1 MLAVLLVVVLLAA
14 MVAWG
19 VEWWVRERGVQR
31 SADGLAAV
39 LQADVELHVTGRP
52 LAWHTLRREL
62 PEVVVVADDLPVL
75 DGRATL
81 DRLRVEL
88 DGVQLLGRG
97 EDQRVT
103 AQHGRF
109 HLTLGNDQ
117 LLRMITLPSY
127 LVSFEVVPSGL
138 RLTTVAGVSVD
149 ATVNLD
155 AHSLLVRPA
164 STMLR
169 LLPQPSFRLP
179 LPSWPYGARVEGFT
193 LHRGSLEAWGTLDPG
208 ELVFPVRVPWRRW
221 LLDPPADL
229 A

>member
-1 MLAVLLVVVLLAA
+1 MLWVLVVVAILA
-14 MVAWG
+14 VCAWG
-19 VEWWVRERGVQR
+19 AEWWARERGVQR

-39 LQADVELHVTGRP
+39 LQADVELHVTGHP
-52 LAWHTLRREL
+52 LAWHALRHQL
-62 PEVVVVADDLPVL
+62 PEVVVVAEDMPVL

-88 DGVQLLGRG
+88 HTVRLLGQG
-97 EDQRVT
+97 DDQRVT
-103 AQHGRF
+103 AETGRF

-117 LLRMITLPSY
+117 LLRMVTLPSY

-149 ATVNLD
+149 ATVRLD
-155 AHSLLVRPA
+155 SHSLLVRPA

-169 LLPQPSFRLP
+169 LLPQPSFQLP
-179 LPSWPYGARVEGFT
+179 LPSWPYGASVEGFT
-193 LHRGSLEAWGTLDPG
+193 LHRGSLEAWGTLDPE

-221 LLDPPADL
+221 LLAPPAEV

>member
-1 MLAVLLVVVLLAA
+1 MLWVLVVGALLAA
-14 MVAWG
+14 CAWG
-19 VEWWVRERGVQR
+19 AEWWVRERGVQR

-52 LAWHTLRREL
+52 LAWHALQHEL
-62 PEVVVVADDLPVL
+62 SEVVVVAQDMPVL

-81 DRLRVEL
+81 DRLRVDL
-88 DGVQLLGRG
+88 HTVRLLGKG
-97 EDQRVT
+97 DDQRVT
-103 AQHGRF
+103 AGTGRF

-117 LLRMITLPSY
+117 LLRLVTLPSY
-127 LVSFEVVPSGL
+127 LVAFEVVPSGL

-149 ATVNLD
+149 ATVELD
-155 AHSLLVRPA
+155 SESLLVRPA

-193 LHRGSLEAWGTLDPG
+193 LHRGSLEAWGTLDPE
-208 ELVFPVRVPWRRW
+208 ELVLPVRVPWRRW
-221 LLDPPADL
+221 LLAPPAEV